1 MTNARGYYGDASRAS
16 SRREYVGYARGYDNS
31 HRAEATRVVADLAPR
46 MWPLV
51 PFAYGYR
58 IGPLGTKVEPFAA
71 ADRGSESPSQ
81 AMRWY
86 QSAIPDAGYVALFDA
101 HDLTKPLVE
110 HYGTVTMTE
119 TRHLVSGGTMNDAY
133 AGHWQDTT
141 SGHWLLPL
149 ALGVPAGA
157 LGGYYYR
164 KWQEQHPGHYV
175 PWLSG
180 EADGGE
186 DVGAWPWYSI
196 EDFGPPAFAQ
206 RGPWIDVI
214 GAAPHSWPRT
224 RALILSAV
232 HEVMPQ
238 SSAAPAFVWS
248 LESNGTTQVVPFESY
263 MQALDYMRYRN
274 QTDHVALAVFDTASK
289 HWPSPVNW
297 TKSTDPSHEWAIA
310 QQIAKYARPQTAGE
324 VVGAW
329 PWYSIGEDW

>member
-1 MTNARGYYGDASRAS
+1 MNERGHYGNASLRTMPLI
-16 SRREYVGYARGYDNS
+16 GYARGYDNS

-51 PFAYGYR
+51 PTAFGYR
-58 IGPLGTKVEPFAA
+58 IGPLGTKVETFVAA
-71 ADRGSESPSQ
+71 EGEDSLAQ
-81 AMRWY
+81 AKRWY
-86 QSAIPDAGYVALFDA
+86 QSAMPGAGYVALFDVR
-101 HDLTKPLVE
+101 DLSKPRLE
-110 HYGTVTMTE
+110 HYGTVTMIE
-119 TRHLVSGGTMNDAY
+119 AHHSVSGGPM
-133 AGHWQDTT
+133 QDTYA
-141 SGHWLLPL
+141 GHWLLPL

-180 EADGGE
+180 EGGSGE

-224 RALILSAV
+224 RALIMSAI
-232 HEVMPQ
+232 HEVMPEAQ
-238 SSAAPAFVWS
+238 TTHLPAFVWS
-248 LESNGTTQVVPFESY
+248 LESNGLTEVLPFAAY
-263 MQALDYMRYRN
+263 AQALDYMRYRN
-274 QTDHVALAVFDTASK
+274 QTDHVALAVFDRSSA

-297 TKSTDPSHEWAIA
+297 TKSTDPSHEGVIA
-310 QQIAKYARPQTAGE
+310 QQIARYTTPPHTAGI
-324 VVGAW
+324 GAW
-329 PWYSIGEDW
+329 PWQQIVGETW